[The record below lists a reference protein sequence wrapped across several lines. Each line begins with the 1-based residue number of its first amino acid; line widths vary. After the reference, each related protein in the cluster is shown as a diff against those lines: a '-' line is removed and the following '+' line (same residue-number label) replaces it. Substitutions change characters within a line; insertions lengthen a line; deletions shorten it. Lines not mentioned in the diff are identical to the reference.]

1 MHPGRNDPCP
11 CGSGRKYKKCCGLNE
26 DHVASRDVLRVD
38 AIKRAQHDLDERMLR
53 YARLRFGA
61 DWLFDALDAYTAGTR
76 VEMSK
81 MEEQFAVPWAMYHW
95 DNAPHRLSLARTF
108 LDSDGDRLP
117 SDQQDVLTSCL
128 NAWLGI
134 WEVTQ
139 IEKGRGFVAVDQ
151 LSKQERFIHEKRG
164 TETLRMRDSI
174 LDMSSI
180 AMESPSCP
188 AFIHTHSVLAMP
200 NRSFG
205 KCAGCAVYE
214 RDRHPSRF

>member
-1 MHPGRNDPCP
+1 MRQRPEIQEMLRPQR
-11 CGSGRKYKKCCGLNE
+11 RKRGLP
-26 DHVASRDVLRVD
+26 DVLRVD

-174 LDMSSI
+174 LGYVHRLQWNLHRVRLSSTRTRSSRCRTDRSGN
-180 AMESPSCP
+180 APVVPCTNETG
-188 AFIHTHSVLAMP
+188 IH
-200 NRSFG
+200 
-205 KCAGCAVYE
+205 
-214 RDRHPSRF
+214 RDSE